1 MDRTGTEQNVRVK
14 GPLSA
19 NNGDALSDALRSGL
33 GLALQPDFITWEGLE
48 NGTLERVLKNWSAP
62 PLAVNLITPA
72 GGTRPSRVT
81 ALVEFLVQRF
91 SADVVPWA
99 AIK

>member
-1 MDRTGTEQNVRVK
+1 M
-14 GPLSA
+14 
-19 NNGDALSDALRSGL
+19 
-33 GLALQPDFITWEGLE
+33 QPDFITWESLE
-48 NGTLERVLKNWSAP
+48 NGTLERVLENWRAP

-72 GGTRPSRVT
+72 GGTKQSRVT